1 MLLNDCLWGFLCVP
15 STHCQIFGII
25 VETDAFQQIRS
36 KGLRLDV
43 GSIEFSG
50 WFLSFLSGGRGV
62 VGKGEVVVVDV
73 VVVE

>member
-1 MLLNDCLWGFLCVP
+1 MSLWGFLCVP
-15 STHCQIFGII
+15 SIHYQIFGII

-50 WFLSFLSGGRGV
+50 WFLSFVSRGRGV
-62 VGKGEVVVVDV
+62 VGKEEVMVDV
-73 VVVE
+73 VVME